1 MLCVENKR
9 QRMSLRQK
17 YDTLWQNA
25 LVCFGLPFFLLLF
38 EHAVIFTTH
47 YCHPWFL
54 LLDTISRETWS
65 RAIYMTCQTSVSL
78 IFTNSLA
85 TSLKKY
91 LCNFNCFF
99 FFFSVKKLSTSHW
112 WESVHEYAK
121 KHSTYKIN
129 AFGKLYFRFLM
140 WHTITV
146 EKKNLS

>member
-99 FFFSVKKLSTSHW
+99 FFFSVKKLSAQVIDENQFMNTQKNIQH
-112 WESVHEYAK
+112 
-121 KHSTYKIN
+121 I
-129 AFGKLYFRFLM
+129 KLMLLENYIFA
-140 WHTITV
+140 
-146 EKKNLS
+146 S

>member
-1 MLCVENKR
+1 MLFVENKR

-91 LCNFNCFF
+91 LATSIVSFSFFLFNNCPQVIAENQFMNTQ
-99 FFFSVKKLSTSHW
+99 KNIQLMLL
-112 WESVHEYAK
+112 ENY
-121 KHSTYKIN
+121 N
-129 AFGKLYFRFLM
+129 FRFLM